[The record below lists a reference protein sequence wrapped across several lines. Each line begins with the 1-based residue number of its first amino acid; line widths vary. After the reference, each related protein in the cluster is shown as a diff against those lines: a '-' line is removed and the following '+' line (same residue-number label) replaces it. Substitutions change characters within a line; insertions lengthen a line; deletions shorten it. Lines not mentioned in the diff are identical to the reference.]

1 MKNIYHKAWQ
11 IIQNSEKILIVS
23 HKNPD
28 TDAISSS
35 LAIYHLLLLNKKKS
49 KIINFSKLPN
59 ECNFLNG
66 FKLIKNIVPK
76 DYDLIISLD
85 SASKDRWGFELD
97 NQIKIIN
104 IDHHIT
110 NNRFGTINLID
121 ADAVSTTQVI
131 YTFIAE
137 NKLLINKTIAEA
149 IYSGIFIDS
158 GSFQYERVNHKLF
171 KIIYELTKYDI
182 SPAYI
187 SSQLLQRTSLAKIR
201 AKALILD
208 SLTLH
213 FDAEIAFI
221 ELTKDIIDKTGVE
234 ELEIK
239 DTIKDVLNIKVVKIA
254 IFLREQNK
262 NETLISIRSKNKIDI
277 SKLSLQVGGGGHK
290 YSAGAVINKNI
301 DDTKIY
307 LLEMIKGNSIL

>member
-1 MKNIYHKAWQ
+1 MC
-11 IIQNSEKILIVS
+11 
-23 HKNPD
+23 
-28 TDAISSS
+28 
-35 LAIYHLLLLNKKKS
+35 HLLLLNKKKS